1 MPANPEAPPL
11 KRPAAFWKRPGGALL
26 SSFPLTARQRRY
38 SAQIAFFARL
48 SPPGFGCSVAALMSL

>member
-48 SPPGFGCSVAALMSL
+48 SPPGFGGS